1 MNLELFNK
9 LMEQRP
15 SQMHP
20 EWRSFLEICEI
31 YLKTHNIKHPVVVEL
46 GVYYNQQKKFYEQL
60 LGAWHI
66 GIDIGSRRSI
76 PDIHGSTHNPET
88 LKKLKD
94 KLAGRPINILFID
107 AGHSYESVKKDYE
120 IYSPLCTDIV
130 AFHDISAYVYKHNN
144 KRNREVKKFW
154 DELSQASFVER
165 GGLDEFL
172 FITMSQCQFGK
183 RRRKMGIGMI
193 IKK

>member
-46 GVYYNQQKKFYEQL
+46 GVYNNMQKKFYEQL
-60 LGAWHI
+60 LNAHHI
-66 GIDIGSRRSI
+66 GIDIGSKRSI
-76 PDIHGSTHNPET
+76 PDIHGNTHDPET

-107 AGHSYESVKKDYE
+107 ASHDYESVKKDYE
-120 IYSPLCTDIV
+120 IYASLTTDIV
-130 AFHDISAYVYKHNN
+130 ALHDIETYRYKN
-144 KRNREVKKFW
+144 KRNREVWRFW
-154 DELSQASFVER
+154 DELKQASFIER